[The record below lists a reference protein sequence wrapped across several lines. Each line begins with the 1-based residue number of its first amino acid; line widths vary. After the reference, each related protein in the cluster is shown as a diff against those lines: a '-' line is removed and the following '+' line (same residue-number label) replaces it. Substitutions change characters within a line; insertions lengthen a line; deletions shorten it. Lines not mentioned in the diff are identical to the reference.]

1 MGSLPGGAF
10 TGVIIMSAVTYQ
22 LHASYAFVERNI
34 NLIKR
39 YSSWEIVWLI
49 YSTAESL
56 SVSFIGLGMGAIGQ
70 NPELNTSYL
79 VLYLLIGNLVW
90 RFLSQIFYWITDLI
104 SIERWEG
111 TIEYTLMAPISRL
124 THMLGQTIFS
134 VVYSL
139 IFTGVILVAT
149 ALVFKIDLSS
159 ANLLGGLVMLMSGS
173 FSFIGIGIMA
183 SVFPLLFPE
192 RGSQMTHVFIALLLL
207 ISGVYYPVDV
217 LPLALR
223 SMAVFSPATY
233 VLTGTRHALLE
244 GMPTLQLWPY
254 IWPVLLMGLALIPAG
269 LWIFRQAERYAKRT
283 GKLHR
288 NG

>member
-1 MGSLPGGAF
+1 
-10 TGVIIMSAVTYQ
+10 MSAVTFQ
-22 LHASYAFVERNI
+22 LRASYAFVERNF

-39 YSSWEIVWLI
+39 YWSWEMVWLI

-56 SVSFIGLGMGAIGQ
+56 SVSFIGLGMGVIGGNANIKQ
-70 NPELNTSYL
+70 VDTSYL

-104 SIERWEG
+104 NIERWEG
-111 TIEYTLMAPISRL
+111 TIEYTLMAPIRRL
-124 THMLGQTIFS
+124 THMFGQTMFS

-139 IFTGVILVAT
+139 IFTGVILIAT
-149 ALVFKIDLSS
+149 ALVFHIDLSH
-159 ANLLGGLVMLMSGS
+159 ANLLGGLVMLLAGS

-192 RGSQMTHVFIALLLL
+192 RGAQMTHVFIALLLL
-207 ISGVYYPVDV
+207 VSGVYYPVEV
-217 LPLALR
+217 LPGVLKQV
-223 SMAVFSPATY
+223 AVFSPATY
-233 VLTGTRHALLE
+233 VLTGTRHAVLE
-244 GMPTLQLWPY
+244 GMPTFQLWPY
-254 IWPVLLMGLALIPAG
+254 IWPALIMGVILIPAG
-269 LWIFRQAERYAKRT
+269 LWIFGQGEKYAKRT

>member
-1 MGSLPGGAF
+1 
-10 TGVIIMSAVTYQ
+10 MSAVTFQ
-22 LHASYAFVERNI
+22 IRASYAFVERNF

-39 YSSWEIVWLI
+39 YWSWEMVWLV

-56 SVSFIGLGMGAIGQ
+56 SVSFIGLGMGVIG
-70 NPELNTSYL
+70 NNANIKVDTSYL

-104 SIERWEG
+104 NIERWEG
-111 TIEYTLMAPISRL
+111 TIEYTLMAPIRRL
-124 THMLGQTIFS
+124 THMAGQTFFS

-149 ALVFKIDLSS
+149 ALVFKIDLSN
-159 ANLLGGLVMLMSGS
+159 ANLFGGLVMLMAGS

-192 RGSQMTHVFIALLLL
+192 RGAQMTHVFIALLLL
-207 ISGVYYPVDV
+207 VSGVYYPVDV
-217 LPLALR
+217 LPGVLKQF
-223 SMAVFSPATY
+223 AVFSPATY
-233 VLTGTRHALLE
+233 VLAGTRHAVLE
-244 GMPTLQLWPY
+244 GMPTQQLWPY
-254 IWPVLLMGLALIPAG
+254 IWPVLLMGAVLIPAG
-269 LWIFRQAERYAKRT
+269 LWVFEQGERYAKRT

>member
-1 MGSLPGGAF
+1 
-10 TGVIIMSAVTYQ
+10 MSAVTFQ
-22 LHASYAFVERNI
+22 VRASYAFVERNF

-39 YSSWEIVWLI
+39 YWSWEMVWLI

-56 SVSFIGLGMGAIGQ
+56 SVSFIGLGMGVIGEGSQ
-70 NPELNTSYL
+70 VDTGFL

-104 SIERWEG
+104 NIERWEG
-111 TIEYTLMAPISRL
+111 TIEYTLMAPIRRM
-124 THMLGQTIFS
+124 THMAGQTFFA
-134 VVYSL
+134 VLYSL
-139 IFTGVILVAT
+139 VFTGVILVAT
-149 ALVFKIDLSS
+149 TLVFNIDLSG
-159 ANLLGGLVMLMSGS
+159 ANLLGGLLMLMAGS

-192 RGSQMTHVFIALLLL
+192 RGEQMTHVFIALLLL
-207 ISGVYYPVDV
+207 ISGVYYPVEV
-217 LPLALR
+217 LPGVLKSL
-223 SMAVFSPATY
+223 AVFSPATY
-233 VLTGTRHALLE
+233 VLTGARSALLD

-254 IWPVLLMGLALIPAG
+254 VWPTLIMGALLIPGG
-269 LWIFRQAERYAKRT
+269 LWVFGQAERYAKRN